1 MVNVLMVQ
9 SQVLN
14 KKSLSRG
21 SACANAL
28 QTKILEFIHHLTTSK
43 AISLDLI

>member
-14 KKSLSRG
+14 KSLSRG